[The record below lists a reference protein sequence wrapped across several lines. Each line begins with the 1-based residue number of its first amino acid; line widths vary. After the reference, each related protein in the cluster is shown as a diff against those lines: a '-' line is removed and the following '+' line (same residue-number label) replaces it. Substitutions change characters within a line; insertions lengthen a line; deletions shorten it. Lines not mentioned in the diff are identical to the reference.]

1 MAALVTLDVAKAHL
15 RITTEESDQDIYRK
29 AEQASA
35 IVLAH
40 LNSAADPG
48 WTPDTVPA
56 TVQTAVLLMLSRL
69 YERLDDQAGEAA
81 AMDVID
87 RVLVTYR
94 KSALS

>member
-40 LNSAADPG
+40 LNIEDPA

-56 TVQTAVLLMLSRL
+56 TVQTAVLMMLSRL
-69 YERLDDQAGEAA
+69 YERPDDQAGEAA

>member
-1 MAALVTLDVAKAHL
+1 MAALVTLDVAKDHL
-15 RITTEESDQDIYRK
+15 RIKTEESDQDIYRK

-40 LNSAADPG
+40 LNIEDPG